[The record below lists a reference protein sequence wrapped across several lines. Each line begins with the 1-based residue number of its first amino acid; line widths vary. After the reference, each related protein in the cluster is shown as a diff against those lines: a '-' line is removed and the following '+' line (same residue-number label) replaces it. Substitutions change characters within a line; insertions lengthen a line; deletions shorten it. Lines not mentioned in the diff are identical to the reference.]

1 VELRD
6 LLVYDKLKLSG
17 VIRMKPVRKFIDPE
31 DYILS
36 VLSPEDRL
44 DAAFKIAR
52 EAFKGTKLTM
62 KDIDSAVSLVRRKAY
77 GGKK

>member
-1 VELRD
+1 
-6 LLVYDKLKLSG
+6 
-17 VIRMKPVRKFIDPE
+17 MKVARKVIDPE

-36 VLSPEDRL
+36 ALSPEDRL

-62 KDIDSAVSLVRRKAY
+62 RDIDRAVESVRRKAY
-77 GGKK
+77 ERKK

>member
-1 VELRD
+1 
-6 LLVYDKLKLSG
+6 
-17 VIRMKPVRKFIDPE
+17 MKAMAEKVKPE

-52 EAFKGTKLTM
+52 EAFKKTRLTM
-62 KDIDSAVSLVRRKAY
+62 KDVEQSVRSIRRKIY
-77 GGKK
+77 GEKK